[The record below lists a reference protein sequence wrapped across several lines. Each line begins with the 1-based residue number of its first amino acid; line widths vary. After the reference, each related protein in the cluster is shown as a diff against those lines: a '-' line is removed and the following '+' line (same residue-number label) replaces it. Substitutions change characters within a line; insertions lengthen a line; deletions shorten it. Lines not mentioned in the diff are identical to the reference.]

1 MMGAVWSSRGG
12 AGSEQPDQQRFFW
25 HFGLQGSFINRDIY
39 DDARSAQSIL
49 AIDDD
54 D

>member
-1 MMGAVWSSRGG
+1 VEREANNQTSN
-12 AGSEQPDQQRFFW
+12 AFFW
-25 HFGLQGSFINRDIY
+25 QFGLQGSFINRDIY